1 MELLEN
7 FLIKVIFLNV
17 EERWNVLLGLVNYF
31 QSICDTNGWKLPDP
45 KSLAAPTPD
54 EMTIVGRR

>member
-1 MELLEN
+1 MEQLEN

-31 QSICDTNGWKLPDP
+31 QSICDIMAGSSPTP
-45 KSLAAPTPD
+45 KSLAASTPD
-54 EMTIVGRR
+54 EMTTVGRR